1 MAQQHKQMHKA
12 AVTPMPTKIIMSPSS
27 SALLLLSSPVL
38 VSVDAVL
45 GSGVGDGVGDV
56 GVIVGKEVGSEL
68 GL

>member
-27 SALLLLSSPVL
+27 SSALLLLSSP